1 MIFVSE
7 FILHSLACQIVAISM
22 SLNHIFQL
30 IAKGENE
37 TLDFKKTISSA
48 SKIAKTM
55 CSFANHKGGR
65 LLVGVNDNGT
75 ISGVRSEDEK
85 YMLDLAAHFY
95 CKPEIDIE
103 LLEYE
108 FGGKTVIE
116 CIIPEGEHKPY
127 YAKDE
132 DGKWWVHIRVKD
144 KSILASKVVVDVLKR
159 ANNNENTLI
168 KYTKHEEGLLHYL
181 GNNQRI
187 TTKQLCKLLNISK
200 WRAQRILINLVSAGI
215 IRNHT
220 TEKEEF
226 FTLS

>member
-1 MIFVSE
+1 MGLHH
-7 FILHSLACQIVAISM
+7 IL
-22 SLNHIFQL
+22 QL
-30 IAKGENE
+30 IAKGEGD

-55 CSFANHKGGR
+55 SAFANHKGGR
-65 LLVGVNDNGT
+65 LLVGVNDNGS

-85 YMLDLAAHFY
+85 YMLDLAAGFF
-95 CKPEIDIE
+95 CKPEIEIKLIE
-103 LLEYE
+103 WEL
-108 FGGKTVIE
+108 GGKTVIE
-116 CIIPEGEHKPY
+116 AIIPEGDKKPY

-132 DGKWWVHIRVKD
+132 AGKWWAHIRVKD
-144 KSILASKVVVDVLKR
+144 KSLLASKVVVDVLKR
-159 ANNNENTLI
+159 ATNKQNTLI

-181 GNNQRI
+181 KKEHKI
-187 TTKQLCKLLNISK
+187 SLKQVCKLLNISR
-200 WRAQRILINLVSAGI
+200 WRAQKMMINLVSAGV